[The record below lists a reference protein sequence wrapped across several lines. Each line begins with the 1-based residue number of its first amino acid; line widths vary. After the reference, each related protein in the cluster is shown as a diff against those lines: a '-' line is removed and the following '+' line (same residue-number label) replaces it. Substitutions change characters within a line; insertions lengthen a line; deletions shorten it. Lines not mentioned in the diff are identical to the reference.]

1 MGVYGNGMVDWPS
14 LKKVTFF
21 NEGIGGGVS
30 SMREVSKPSPVAVRA
45 RAGFSFSVEWK
56 G

>member
-1 MGVYGNGMVDWPS
+1 MAFIE
-14 LKKVTFF
+14 KKSPFF

-30 SMREVSKPSPVAVRA
+30 SMREVSEPSLVAVRV